1 MGRSASVVPSIP
13 CRRRTGSSGEPA
25 WPVPF
30 FVCVFPFMGCE
41 QLTAIAE
48 IRKMTNRTDALGVP
62 RIDTRIYLIR
72 GERVM
77 LDVDLSELYG
87 VATKRLNEQVKRN
100 ASRFPEDFM
109 FRLTP
114 AEVELLNRSQI
125 ATGSQK
131 HRDPRH
137 PPYAFTEHGA
147 IQAANVLNSS
157 RAAEMSVH
165 VVRAFVGMREVITQ
179 NREIAK
185 KLAQLEQ
192 RLDGQDETIAEI
204 VRAIR
209 LLMAP
214 PLADIKPR
222 RKIGFV

>member
-1 MGRSASVVPSIP
+1 
-13 CRRRTGSSGEPA
+13 
-25 WPVPF
+25 
-30 FVCVFPFMGCE
+30 MGCE

>member
-1 MGRSASVVPSIP
+1 
-13 CRRRTGSSGEPA
+13 
-25 WPVPF
+25 
-30 FVCVFPFMGCE
+30 
-41 QLTAIAE
+41 
-48 IRKMTNRTDALGVP
+48 MTNRTNALGVP
-62 RIDTRIYLIR
+62 RIDARIHLIR

-77 LDVDLSELYG
+77 LDADLSELYG

-100 ASRFPEDFM
+100 AARFPEDFM

-114 AEVELLNRSQI
+114 AEVEVLNRSQI

-147 IQAANVLNSS
+147 IQAANILNSP

-165 VVRAFVGMREVITQ
+165 VVRAFVRMREVITQ
-179 NREIAK
+179 NREVAR
-185 KLAQLEQ
+185 KLTQLEQ

-209 LLMAP
+209 QLMAP
-214 PLADIKPR
+214 PLADTKHK